1 MVVSAAVPAV
11 VGSATMGTLLC
22 RVGAQP
28 SSDTMSENS
37 GLLITMPIPLAVSI
51 ADPPPMAIMK
61 SASAFLYTALHS
73 GEWYHLLSGYL
84 YVAHSGVGLYLAE
97 YLIFYAGFVEY
108 VGDHFCHTEFDESR
122 VGDNESLGLAQAVDY
137 FG

>member
-73 GEWYHLLSGYL
+73 GEWYHLVRCSQWGWAL
-84 YVAHSGVGLYLAE
+84 
-97 YLIFYAGFVEY
+97 
-108 VGDHFCHTEFDESR
+108 
-122 VGDNESLGLAQAVDY
+122 LG
-137 FG
+137 